1 MKEILTE
8 WRKFLNE
15 RDPVNEA
22 PAVISK
28 ISPAG
33 QRAASGQGRLGDMT
47 IEELGEKI
55 VQARQDADRQDAGEG
70 DAQFAAKVLGKFA
83 MLIDPTGVSAAIG
96 AAEIVKDIMNR
107 ANREMDS
114 NPETAQEAKNYPLL
128 DLLDVDPY
136 LVSKIDKGVL
146 EDLDKRY
153 EAYIKELPDE
163 TLVSD
168 IVDVNVFI
176 RDEIEK
182 DTNRNVVIRDENPE
196 D

>member
-22 PAVISK
+22 PAVIPK
-28 ISPAG
+28 ISPAA
-33 QRAASGQGRLGDMT
+33 QRAASRQGRLGDMT

-55 VQARQDADRQDAGEG
+55 VQARQDAGEG
-70 DAQFAAKVLGKFA
+70 NTQFAAKVLGKFA

-114 NPETAQEAKNYPLL
+114 NPEAAQEAKNYPLL

-163 TLVSD
+163 TLVRD

-176 RDEIEK
+176 RGEIEK

>member
-22 PAVISK
+22 PAVIPK
-28 ISPAG
+28 ISPAAE
-33 QRAASGQGRLGDMT
+33 RAAYGQGGLGDMT

-55 VQARQDADRQDAGEG
+55 VQARQDAGEG
-70 DAQFAAKVLGKFA
+70 DTQFAAKVLGKFA

-96 AAEIVKDIMNR
+96 AADIVKDIMNR

-163 TLVSD
+163 TLVRN
-168 IVDVNVFI
+168 IMDVNVFI

>member
-1 MKEILTE
+1 L
-8 WRKFLNE
+8 
-15 RDPVNEA
+15 
-22 PAVISK
+22 
-28 ISPAG
+28 
-33 QRAASGQGRLGDMT
+33 
-47 IEELGEKI
+47 
-55 VQARQDADRQDAGEG
+55 
-70 DAQFAAKVLGKFA
+70 
-83 MLIDPTGVSAAIG
+83 LIDPTGVSAAIG

>member
-22 PAVISK
+22 PAVIPK
-28 ISPAG
+28 ISPAA
-33 QRAASGQGRLGDMT
+33 QRAASRQGRLGDMT

-55 VQARQDADRQDAGEG
+55 VQARQDAGEG
-70 DAQFAAKVLGKFA
+70 NTQFAAKVLGKFA

-114 NPETAQEAKNYPLL
+114 NPEAAQEAKNYPLL